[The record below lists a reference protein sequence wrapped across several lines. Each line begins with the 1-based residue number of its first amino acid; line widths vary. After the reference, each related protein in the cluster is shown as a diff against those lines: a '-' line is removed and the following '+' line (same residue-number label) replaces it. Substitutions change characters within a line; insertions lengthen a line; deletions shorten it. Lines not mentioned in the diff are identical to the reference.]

1 MDNVVIYS
9 IIWSEHLET
18 LSEVLS
24 RFRDA
29 SLTLN
34 TSKSEF
40 GKATM
45 TYFGKQVG
53 QMRPIAAKMQAII
66 DFPVPQT
73 KKDLPQFLGM
83 CGFYC
88 GLCRNLSDVVS
99 PLTELA
105 SPLKS
110 FLWPSSCQVA
120 FESAKALLCSAP
132 VLAAANFER
141 PFKLEVDASL

>member
-9 IIWSEHLET
+9 ITWSEHLET

-45 TYFGKQVG
+45 TYLGKQVG

-73 KKDLPQFLGM
+73 KKICLDFWE
-83 CGFYC
+83 C
-88 GLCRNLSDVVS
+88 VV
-99 PLTELA
+99 
-105 SPLKS
+105 
-110 FLWPSSCQVA
+110 FI
-120 FESAKALLCSAP
+120 
-132 VLAAANFER
+132 
-141 PFKLEVDASL
+141 VDFAEIFQMWLVH